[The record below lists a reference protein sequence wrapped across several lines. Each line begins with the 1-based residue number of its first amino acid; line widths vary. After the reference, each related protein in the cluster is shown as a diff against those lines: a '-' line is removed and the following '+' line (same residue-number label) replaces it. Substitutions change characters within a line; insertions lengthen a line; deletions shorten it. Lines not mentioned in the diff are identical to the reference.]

1 VEAVFRSRFTNH
13 CLRIPNQQMRADT
26 RTSTITG
33 TTTAMI
39 RVLVGTID
47 VFPPFGFEGPGSAL
61 VRGFCEWASNGTY
74 MLSRLVSIG
83 FRGRDNWRLC

>member
-1 VEAVFRSRFTNH
+1 MEAVFRSRFANQ
-13 CLRIPNQQMRADT
+13 CLRIPNQQMKADT
-26 RTSTITG
+26 RTSTITE

-47 VFPPFGFEGPGSAL
+47 VFPTFGFEGPGFAL
-61 VRGFCEWASNGTY
+61 VRVFCKWACNRTY